1 MNFRN
6 RYKIIILNL
15 FLERQVNPPPERKRK
30 RLQTTEV
37 KDTPAK
43 NQTYTRSQRVKARI
57 RRSRTQS
64 KSGISVVAE
73 SPERKTKFTG
83 ANPNLNFNTDQFK
96 PTKTLQKL
104 ISGKFVKQLKMLIN
118 TGYH

>member
-1 MNFRN
+1 M
-6 RYKIIILNL
+6 
-15 FLERQVNPPPERKRK
+15 FLERQVKPPPERKRK

-96 PTKTLQKL
+96 PTKTLQAIRLSTTKDVERFKN
-104 ISGKFVKQLKMLIN
+104 I
-118 TGYH
+118 